1 MKNQILFRIP
11 KYTSRDNTDV
21 ENKYPR
27 IKRLIKKGRENLIM
41 NTAALACDKREAFYL
56 SAK

>member
-11 KYTSRDNTDV
+11 KYTSHTDV